1 MEINNTNTN
10 MNTNG
15 ELSLKEQIQGKMMNF
30 LTNKGVVKS
39 EANAGYGQ
47 MNTDGS
53 GGTAYTDNTCQG
65 KCMYFLCCHCSKRY
79 YTAWLSSLGFMITFG
94 IRCNMSWAMLTMQA
108 RHIAANLSHLP
119 HSKHYEHTHHESG
132 DHVVGFG
139 GLMNVTAKPDF
150 YWTAGQR
157 GFVDS
162 SFFYGYLITQIPG
175 GVIAAKFPAN
185 RLFGIAVGGSAFLNL
200 LLPAACKIHF
210 GLVMTI
216 RMLQGL
222 VEGTSYPAC
231 HGIWR
236 YWAPPLERSR
246 LATIAF
252 CGSYAGAV
260 LGLSLSGLL
269 AQQMGWQSPFYFYGV
284 IGIMW
289 FFWWWNV
296 THERPSLHPTISE
309 AERTYIETSIGE
321 SPTINESKIP
331 IPWRKFFTSLPVY
344 AIIIANF
351 ARSWSFYLLI
361 TKSPKYFREVFGYNL
376 AETGFLSALPHLVMA
391 VIVPIGGQ
399 LADKLRKNTL
409 STTAVRKIFN
419 CGGFGIEAIFLIGV
433 GYSKTITSALV
444 CLVLAVGFSGFAIS
458 GYNVNHLDI
467 APRYASILMGLSN
480 GVGTISGMICPITTE
495 LLTKNQNKEGW
506 PIVFLIASLVHFA
519 GVTFYAIFASG
530 EKQPWA
536 DAPEEAQCNWQPPTD
551 LPPEMMH
558 GEYGYADP
566 TERKDNNLSFRR
578 VSNQRN
584 SSTDS
589 NQFYTSSSRY
599 TSGYNQSTVNEPL
612 VNSQGYGYG
621 ETLSGTTKEQN
632 VNPYHQ
638 GY

>member
-1 MEINNTNTN
+1 MQINNTNL
-10 MNTNG
+10 NTNG
-15 ELSLKEQIQGKMMNF
+15 ELSFKDQMQGKVMNF

-39 EANAGYGQ
+39 DGNAGYGQ
-47 MNTDGS
+47 MNADESAT
-53 GGTAYTDNTCQG
+53 YTDNTCQG
-65 KCMYFLCCHCSKRY
+65 KCMYYLCCHCSKRY

-108 RHIAANLSHLP
+108 RHLAANVSHLP
-119 HSKHYEHTHHESG
+119 PHKLYEHTHHESG

-200 LLPAACKIHF
+200 FLPAACKIHF
-210 GLVMTI
+210 GMVMMI

-284 IGIMW
+284 LGIMW

-309 AERTYIETSIGE
+309 AERKYIETSIGE

-331 IPWRKFFTSLPVY
+331 IPWGKFFTSLPVY

-495 LLTKNQNKEGW
+495 LLTKNQNKDGW

-536 DAPEEAQCNWQPPTD
+536 EAPEEAHCNWQPPTD
-551 LPPEMMH
+551 LPPEMLH
-558 GEYGYADP
+558 GEYGYVDP
-566 TERKDNNLSFRR
+566 VEKKDNNPSYRR

-589 NQFYTSSSRY
+589 NQIYTSNKRHTPANNKSI
-599 TSGYNQSTVNEPL
+599 VND
-612 VNSQGYGYG
+612 SQINFQDYGYG
-621 ETLSGTTKEQN
+621 ETLSGTASRQN

>member
-1 MEINNTNTN
+1 MENNTSFNAA
-10 MNTNG
+10 G
-15 ELSLKEQIQGKMMNF
+15 QLSIKEQVQGKITSF
-30 LTNKGVVKS
+30 LK
-39 EANAGYGQ
+39 NAGVSKPEVNSAYGQ
-47 MNTDGS
+47 MNTDETS
-53 GGTAYTDNTCQG
+53 GTIYADSSCQG
-65 KCMYFLCCHCSKRY
+65 KCLHYLCCHCSKRY
-79 YTAWLSSLGFMITFG
+79 YIAWLSSLGFMITFG

-119 HSKHYEHTHHESG
+119 LHKHYEHTHHESG
-132 DHVVGFG
+132 DHVIGLG
-139 GLMNVTAKPDF
+139 GLMNVTTKPDF

-175 GVIAAKFPAN
+175 GVIASKFPAN
-185 RLFGIAVGGSAFLNL
+185 RLFGIAVGGSALLNL
-200 LLPAACKIHF
+200 LLPGACKVHF
-210 GLVMTI
+210 GIVMMI

-269 AQQMGWQSPFYFYGV
+269 AQQMGWQSPFYFYGI

-309 AERTYIETSIGE
+309 AEQNTYSLG
-321 SPTINESKIP
+321 
-331 IPWRKFFTSLPVY
+331 KFFTSLPVY
-344 AIIIANF
+344 AIIVANF

-419 CGGFGIEAIFLIGV
+419 CGGFGMEAVFLIGV

-495 LLTKNQNKEGW
+495 LLTKNQNKDGW

-519 GVTFYAIFASG
+519 GVIFYAFFASG
-530 EKQPWA
+530 EKQTWA
-536 DAPEEAQCNWQPPTD
+536 EAPEEAQCNWQPPSD
-551 LPPEMMH
+551 LPAEMMH

-566 TERKDNNLSFRR
+566 GEKRDNNPPLRKTN
-578 VSNQRN
+578 NQRN
-584 SSTDS
+584 LMVS
-589 NQFYTSSSRY
+589 NNQAYPSDSRY
-599 TSGYNQSTVNEPL
+599 TTSENRLIANDAQVCSPD
-612 VNSQGYGYG
+612 YGYG
-621 ETLSGTTKEQN
+621 ETVSGTTTRKS